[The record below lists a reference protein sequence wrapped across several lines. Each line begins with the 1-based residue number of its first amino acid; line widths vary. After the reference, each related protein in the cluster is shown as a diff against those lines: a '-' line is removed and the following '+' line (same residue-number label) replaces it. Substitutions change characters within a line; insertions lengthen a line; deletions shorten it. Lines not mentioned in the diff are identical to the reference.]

1 MKVLG
6 LLAVVAGVLLVA
18 PAPASAHG
26 ALTNPV
32 SRLAA
37 CGAEGDSAGTAACAA
52 ARKASRNDFG
62 DWDNLRLPDVDGRDR
77 EVVPDGK
84 LCSAGLSRYQGLDL
98 PREDWPATTL
108 TAGADLAFAYRGTIP
123 HKGTFRLF
131 VTRDGYDP
139 TAPLTW
145 SDLETKPF
153 LTAKDPAMRSGS
165 YRIKGELPSGKTG
178 RHLIYTIWQN
188 SDTPDTYY
196 SCSDVVFK
204 KAAAKAAKVA
214 PSASESAPATEAA
227 PPAVETTA
235 PPPAAAADPEPVSA
249 TSALPLIGGGAALI
263 VLFGA
268 VYAVLLHRTR
278 SRPDRRG

>member
-1 MKVLG
+1 M
-6 LLAVVAGVLLVA
+6 LAVVAGVVLAA
-18 PAPASAHG
+18 PVPASAHG

-37 CGAEGDSAGTAACAA
+37 CGAEGDSAGMAACVA
-52 ARKASRNDFG
+52 ARKASRNDFE
-62 DWDNLRLPDVDGRDR
+62 DWDNLRLPNVDGRDR

-98 PREDWPATTL
+98 PREDWPVTTL
-108 TAGADLAFAYRGTIP
+108 TAGADLTFAYRGTIP

-139 TAPLTW
+139 TEPLAW

-153 LTAKDPAMRSGS
+153 LTAKDPTMRGGA
-165 YRIKGELPSGKTG
+165 YRIKGELPSDKTG
-178 RHLIYTIWQN
+178 RHLIYTAWQN

-196 SCSDVVFK
+196 SCSDVIF
-204 KAAAKAAKVA
+204 KAAKTTKVA
-214 PSASESAPATEAA
+214 PSAGESAPATGEVTEAPATEAA
-227 PPAVETTA
+227 A
-235 PPPAAAADPEPVSA
+235 PPAAADPEPVSA
-249 TSALPLIGGGAALI
+249 TSALPMIGGGAALI

-268 VYAVLLHRTR
+268 AYAILLHRTR
-278 SRPDRRG
+278 RDRRG

>member
-1 MKVLG
+1 VKVLG
-6 LLAVVAGVLLVA
+6 VLATVAAVVLTA

-37 CGAEGDSAGTAACAA
+37 CGAEGDSAGTAACVA
-52 ARKASRNDFG
+52 ARKESRNDFE

-98 PREDWPATTL
+98 PREDWPVTTL
-108 TAGADLAFAYRGTIP
+108 TAGADLSFAYRGTIP

-139 TAPLTW
+139 TEPLAW

-153 LTAKDPAMRSGS
+153 LTAKDPTMRSGS

-204 KAAAKAAKVA
+204 KAAAKTTQVV
-214 PSASESAPATEAA
+214 PSATESVPPATEAA
-227 PPAVETTA
+227 PPAVETSA
-235 PPPAAAADPEPVSA
+235 PPAAAEPEPVSA
-249 TSALPLIGGGAALI
+249 TSALPLVGGGAALI

-268 VYAVLLHRTR
+268 VYAILLHRTR

>member
-1 MKVLG
+1 M
-6 LLAVVAGVLLVA
+6 LAVVAGVVLIA

-37 CGAEGDSAGTAACAA
+37 CGAEGDSVEAAACVA
-52 ARKASRNDFG
+52 ARKASRNDFE

-98 PREDWPATTL
+98 PRDDWPVTTL
-108 TAGADLAFAYRGTIP
+108 TPGADLTFTYRGTIP

-145 SDLETKPF
+145 ADLETKPF

-165 YRIKGELPSGKTG
+165 YRIKGELPTGKTG
-178 RHLIYTIWQN
+178 RHLIYTIWEN

-196 SCSDVVFK
+196 SCSDVIF
-204 KAAAKAAKVA
+204 KAAAKNTKVE
-214 PSASESAPATEAA
+214 PSPAESAPAAEAA
-227 PPAVETTA
+227 PPAAQTT
-235 PPPAAAADPEPVSA
+235 PPPAAAPEPEPVST
-249 TSALPLIGGGAALI
+249 TSALPLVGGGAALI
-263 VLFGA
+263 VVLGA
-268 VYAVLLHRTR
+268 AYAILLHRTR
-278 SRPDRRG
+278 SRSRRYHPPPPS

>member
-1 MKVLG
+1 V
-6 LLAVVAGVLLVA
+6 LAVVAGVVLTA

-37 CGAEGDSAGTAACAA
+37 CGTEGDSAGTAACVA
-52 ARKASRNDFG
+52 ARKASRNDFE

-98 PREDWPATTL
+98 PRDDWPATTL
-108 TAGADLAFAYRGTIP
+108 TPGADLTFAYRGTIA
-123 HKGTFRLF
+123 HKGTFRLY

-139 TAPLTW
+139 TAPLSW
-145 SDLETKPF
+145 SDLESKPF
-153 LTAKDPAMRSGS
+153 LTATDPALRSGS

-204 KAAAKAAKVA
+204 DAAAKTTKVA
-214 PSASESAPATEAA
+214 PSASASVPAAGEAVEAPAGVEAEAA
-227 PPAVETTA
+227 AE
-235 PPPAAAADPEPVSA
+235 PEPVST
-249 TSALPLIGGGAALI
+249 TSALPLVGGGAALI
-263 VLFGA
+263 VLLGA
-268 VYAVLLHRTR
+268 GYAVLLHRTR
-278 SRPDRRG
+278 SRRHH

>member
-1 MKVLG
+1 M
-6 LLAVVAGVLLVA
+6 LAVVAGVVLSA

-37 CGAEGDSAGTAACAA
+37 CGTEGGSAGTAACVA
-52 ARKASRNDFG
+52 ARQASRNDFE

-77 EVVPDGK
+77 EVVPDGR

-98 PREDWPATTL
+98 PRDDWPVTTL
-108 TAGADLAFAYRGTIP
+108 TPGADLTFAYRATIA
-123 HKGTFRLF
+123 HKGTFRLY

-139 TAPLTW
+139 TKPLTW
-145 SDLETKPF
+145 SDLESKPF

-165 YRIKGELPSGKTG
+165 YRIRGEVPAGKTG

-204 KAAAKAAKVA
+204 DAAAKTTKVA
-214 PSASESAPATEAA
+214 PSASES
-227 PPAVETTA
+227 V
-235 PPPAAAADPEPVSA
+235 PAAGETAEVPAGVEEEVAAEPERVSA
-249 TSALPLIGGGAALI
+249 TSALPLVGGGAVLI

-268 VYAVLLHRTR
+268 GYAVLLHRTR
-278 SRPDRRG
+278 SRRNH